1 MIIFGRVKEA
11 RGAAWPLS
19 ALFSVSESDVLL
31 QGWSR
36 HPKGTRV
43 PKQPVKVNSTKENT

>member
-31 QGWSR
+31 QG
-36 HPKGTRV
+36 
-43 PKQPVKVNSTKENT
+43 